1 MKKTNQKINKMSN
14 PNKRVIISGGG
25 TGGHVFP
32 AISIANALKAIDPEI
47 DILFVGAKGRMEM
60 DKVPAAGYPII
71 GLPIMGFQRKLS
83 LKNIEVV
90 VKLGYSLIKARQIIK
105 KFKPAVVVGVGG
117 YASGPVLRIAANQ
130 HIPTLIQEQNSYAGV
145 TNRILAKK
153 AEKIC
158 VAYEHMKRFFPE
170 HKLIL
175 TGNPVRQDLENI
187 SGKKA
192 EAMTFFGLDAS
203 VKTILVLGGSLGA
216 RTINQSLLD
225 NLGKVSASGVQIVWQ
240 TGSRYFGE
248 VKAQVNGR
256 NIQNVKVLDFISRM
270 DLAYAA
276 ADLVI
281 SRAGACTISEI
292 CLVGKPSILV
302 PSPNVAEDHQTK
314 NAQALFDRD
323 AARMIVDNEAVS
335 RLVDV
340 ALFYVNNEQL
350 LAKLSENASR
360 MALRNSAHRIAEEVI
375 KFIKND

>member
-1 MKKTNQKINKMSN
+1 MSN
-14 PNKRVIISGGG
+14 KNKRIIISGGG

-47 DILFVGAKGRMEM
+47 DLLFVGAKGKMEM
-60 DKVPAAGYPII
+60 EKVPAAGYPII

-83 LKNIEVV
+83 VKNVQV
-90 VKLGYSLIKARQIIK
+90 LFKLAYSLFKARKIIK
-105 KFKPAVVVGVGG
+105 DFKPSVVVGVGG
-117 YASGPVLRIAANQ
+117 YASGPVLRIAANAG
-130 HIPTLIQEQNSYAGV
+130 IPTLIQEQNSYAGV

-153 AEKIC
+153 AQKIC
-158 VAYEHMKRFFPE
+158 VAYENMKRFFPE
-170 HKLIL
+170 SKICL
-175 TGNPVRQDLENI
+175 TGNPVRQDLENVTQ
-187 SGKKA
+187 KRD
-192 EAMTFFGLDAS
+192 EAFTFFELDKYQ
-203 VKTILVLGGSLGA
+203 KTILVLGGSLGA
-216 RTINQSLLD
+216 RTINQALLD
-225 NLGKVSASGVQIVWQ
+225 NLGKIGASGVQIIWQ
-240 TGSRYFGE
+240 TGSRYFNE
-248 VKAQVNGR
+248 VSAQVKGR

-323 AARMIVDNEAVS
+323 AARMIIDSEAAS

-340 ALFYVNNEQL
+340 ALFHVNNGQL
-350 LAKLSENASR
+350 LTKLSENASK
-360 MALRNSAHRIAEEVI
+360 MAFQNSAKKIAEEVI
-375 KFIKND
+375 KLMNKK